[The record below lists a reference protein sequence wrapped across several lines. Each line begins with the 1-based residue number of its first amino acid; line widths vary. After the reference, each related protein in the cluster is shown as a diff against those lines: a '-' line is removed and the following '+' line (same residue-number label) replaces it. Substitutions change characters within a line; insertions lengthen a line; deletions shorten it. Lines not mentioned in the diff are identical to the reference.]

1 MMMFRNALLMGV
13 SFGLAACGGGAGGPA
28 LVTTPPPVSAPTPE
42 PTPPPAPAPT
52 PTPTPTP
59 APSDTLVLTNKTLT
73 VRQNGVDYYQS
84 GDYITY
90 PNNWYA
96 SDVLKLPD
104 SEYSQTVEVR
114 KLDFP
119 NKTLISWQYPTTKIP
134 DQIYGF
140 PSIAWGKSTYGLTGD
155 TTTGFITNIGNVGT
169 FTEKYNVTLS
179 GDTRYMNLF
188 NDMFLYDSK
197 GKVVVEIMYSTH
209 PASKFENW
217 RKPPDAIDYTE
228 NGHSYAIMVN
238 PNTTGGWGSISIV
251 PTDGS
256 KITAGTVDWVK
267 MFDVLIANKAV
278 DPTWNFKG
286 VELGVEVEAG
296 SGSMLVNEFSV
307 TFAVKNQQAA
317 MMASTQAQQVSQA
330 TTTATQTTSA
340 AVGQMIGAALANPQ
354 TPTYGFSQSNAGVG
368 TNMRL
373 SNRLTLGTSTVLAVN
388 GYTFASRLAWN
399 NKNIHALFMTGT
411 GNQRIN
417 NTNTQSAFSLVN
429 LGAKLPTRLASF
441 EPYARLGYTRYNNAN
456 VDLTSTRLAGGMN
469 ALVPISRSL
478 LLRMTGEVANEF
490 NGKGMASASM
500 SGVTALVPIN
510 INGLEYTGSVNLSQ
524 RLSNNLYAQM
534 AVGTRKNTI
543 GTNNYANIGMVVPF

>member
-1 MMMFRNALLMGV
+1 MMFRNALLMGV

-169 FTEKYNVTLS
+169 FTEKYDVTLS

-373 SNRLTLGTSTVLAVN
+373 SNRLTLGTSTVFAVN

-417 NTNTQSAFSLVN
+417 NTNTQSTFSLVN

-510 INGLEYTGSVNLSQ
+510 INGLEYTGSANLSQ

-534 AVGTRKNTI
+534 AVGTRKNAI
-543 GTNNYANIGMVVPF
+543 GTNNYANVGMVVPF